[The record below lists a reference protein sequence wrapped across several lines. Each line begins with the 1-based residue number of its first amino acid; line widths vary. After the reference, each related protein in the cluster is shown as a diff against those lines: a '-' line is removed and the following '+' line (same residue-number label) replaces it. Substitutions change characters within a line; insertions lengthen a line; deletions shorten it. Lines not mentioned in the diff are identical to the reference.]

1 MPKKLLLAIALIAAS
16 PLTADATSEPQQC
29 QTFLCP
35 TGQTSQSSTCPVNQ
49 PYGQSAGCLDMPKM
63 ISDMVTV
70 ACSTPFTVIS
80 WFGQLLSGAPSD
92 TTQ

>member
-1 MPKKLLLAIALIAAS
+1 MPKKLLLALVLIAAS
-16 PLTADATSEPQQC
+16 PLTVDATSEPQQC
-29 QTFLCP
+29 QTSLCP

-49 PYGQSAGCLDMPKM
+49 PYGQSAGCLDMPRM

-70 ACSTPFTVIS
+70 ACSTPFTMIS
-80 WFGQLLSGAPSD
+80 WLGQVLPGMQSD